1 MIRFKYILIFIL
13 PKFPSQIV
21 DNSYIHRSGQ
31 GSILKTILLYVIS
44 KSCVLYKFV
53 GSCRELSSTENSIM
67 KCEIWQYS

>member
-53 GSCRELSSTENSIM
+53 GSRRELSSTENSIM
-67 KCEIWQYS
+67 KCEI